1 MADLKTRETADS
13 PEAFIERVENA
24 RQRDEAREI
33 VTWLTEMSGSPP
45 RMWGPS
51 IIGFGQYHYRYESG
65 REGEMPRLAFS
76 PRKGNTVFYING
88 GFENYAEIMDRLG
101 KYKTGKG
108 CLYVRSLADVDKAAL
123 VELLRS
129 SFQFMDMK
137 YPR

>member
-1 MADLKTRETADS
+1 MADLKNRETADS

-33 VTWLTEMSGSPP
+33 VAWLTEMSGSPP

-129 SFQFMDMK
+129 SLQFMDMK

>member
-1 MADLKTRETADS
+1 MTDLKTRETTDS
-13 PEAFIERVENA
+13 PDVFIGRVESA

-33 VTWLTEMSGSPP
+33 VTWMTELSDCPP

-65 REGEMPRLAFS
+65 REGDMPRLAFS

-129 SFQFMDMK
+129 SLQFMDMK

>member
-33 VTWLTEMSGSPP
+33 VAWLTEMSGSPP

>member
-33 VTWLTEMSGSPP
+33 VAWLTEMSGSPP

-108 CLYVRSLADVDKAAL
+108 CLYIRSLADVDKTAL

-129 SFQFMDMK
+129 SLDFMDKK
-137 YPR
+137 YP

>member
-1 MADLKTRETADS
+1 MADLKNRETADS

>member
-1 MADLKTRETADS
+1 MPDLKTRETADS

-33 VTWLTEMSGSPP
+33 VAWLTEMSGSPP

>member
-1 MADLKTRETADS
+1 MTDLKSRETTDS
-13 PEAFIERVENA
+13 PDVFIGRVEGA

-33 VTWLTEMSGSPP
+33 VTWMTELSDCPP

-65 REGEMPRLAFS
+65 REGDMPRLAFS

-108 CLYVRSLADVDKAAL
+108 CLYIRSLADVDKTAL

-129 SFQFMDMK
+129 SLDFMDKK
-137 YPR
+137 YP

>member
-1 MADLKTRETADS
+1 MPDLKTRETADS

>member
-1 MADLKTRETADS
+1 MTDLKTKETAES
-13 PEAFIERVENA
+13 PEGFIERVESA

-33 VTWLTEMSGSPP
+33 VTWMTEMSGCPP

-65 REGEMPRLAFS
+65 REGDMPRLAFS
-76 PRKGNTVFYING
+76 PRKGNTVIYING
-88 GFENYAEIMDRLG
+88 GFENYAEIMSRLG
-101 KYKTGKG
+101 KCKTGKG
-108 CLYVRSLADVDKAAL
+108 CLYIHSLAEVDKAAL

-129 SFQFMDMK
+129 SLDFMDMK

>member
-1 MADLKTRETADS
+1 MTDLKTRETTDS
-13 PEAFIERVENA
+13 PDVFIGRVESA

-33 VTWLTEMSGSPP
+33 VTWMTELSDCPP

-65 REGEMPRLAFS
+65 REGDMPRLAFS

-108 CLYVRSLADVDKAAL
+108 CLYIRSLADVDKTAL

-129 SFQFMDMK
+129 SLDFMDKK
-137 YPR
+137 YP

>member
-1 MADLKTRETADS
+1 MTDLKTRETTDS
-13 PEAFIERVENA
+13 PDVFIGRVESA

-33 VTWLTEMSGSPP
+33 VTWMTELSDCPP

-108 CLYVRSLADVDKAAL
+108 CLYIRSLADVDKTAL

-129 SFQFMDMK
+129 SLDFMDKK
-137 YPR
+137 YP

>member
-1 MADLKTRETADS
+1 MADLKNRETADS

-33 VTWLTEMSGSPP
+33 VAWLTEMSGSPP

>member
-1 MADLKTRETADS
+1 MTDLKTRETTDS
-13 PEAFIERVENA
+13 PDVFIGRVEGA

-33 VTWLTEMSGSPP
+33 VTWMTELSDCPP

-65 REGEMPRLAFS
+65 REGDMPRLAFS

-108 CLYVRSLADVDKAAL
+108 CLYIRSLADVDKTAL

-129 SFQFMDMK
+129 SLDFMDKK
-137 YPR
+137 YP